1 MSEKSWDA
9 LLRRR
14 VGETVRPY
22 PLTSPSAK
30 IIVGVSGG
38 PDSLALLHLL
48 WRLCGAEWLAAAHV
62 QHGLRPSA
70 QAEADFVRETA
81 AAWHIPF
88 VETQVDVAELARQAG
103 MTVEE
108 AGRHARYRF
117 FAQAAW
123 QFGAAAVAVG
133 HNADDQAETVLM
145 NLLRG
150 SGLAGLG
157 GMLPVGRVPKAEGL
171 VLLRP
176 LLHTCRADIEAYCAM
191 HQLQPRHDESNR
203 DINYFRN
210 RIRHQLLPSLAAF
223 NPQIKPHLGQ
233 LAQVVQADYDLL
245 QQLFQAQWPGLLA
258 GQGEGWLALRR
269 AAWRELPVSW
279 QRLALRQA
287 VLAVRPSQ
295 TEIGFRSIEQARELA
310 LQDSS
315 GAQAHLPGDVTLTV
329 GYERLFFALP
339 DTAVPLDAPQISERT
354 PLPVPG
360 RVALAGGWVLETAVV
375 AQPDLTAIQ
384 NNLDPWTAYVDGDAA
399 GRLFVRPRLPG
410 ERMQPLGLDGRFAKL
425 KDVMINRKMARELRP
440 SWPIIANEKHAVWL
454 VGRQI
459 DERVRVTAVSQN
471 IWQMRC
477 YRTNEANNQAN

>member
-1 MSEKSWDA
+1 MSGKRWDA
-9 LLRRR
+9 WLRRR
-14 VGETVRPY
+14 VVETVRPY
-22 PLTSPSAK
+22 PLTPPPAK
-30 IIVGVSGG
+30 IIIGVSGG

-48 WRLCGAEWLAAAHV
+48 RRLCGAEWLVAAHV

-70 QAEADFVRETA
+70 PAEAAFVQKTA
-81 AAWHIPF
+81 ASWHIPF
-88 VETQVDVAELARQAG
+88 VETRVDVAELARQAG

-117 FAQAAW
+117 FAQAAR
-123 QFGAAAVAVG
+123 QFGAEAVAVG

-157 GMLPVGRVPKAEGL
+157 GMRPVGRVPGAAEL
-171 VLLRP
+171 FLLRP
-176 LLHTCRADIEAYCAM
+176 LLHTSRADIEAYCAT

-203 DINYFRN
+203 DISYFRN
-210 RIRHQLLPSLAAF
+210 RIRHQLMPLLTAF

-233 LAQVVQADYDLL
+233 LSQVVQADYDLL
-245 QQLFQAQWPGLLA
+245 QQLFQEKWPDLLA

-295 TEIGFRSIEQARELA
+295 TEIGFRSIEQARALA
-310 LQDSS
+310 LQDAS
-315 GAQAHLPGDVTLTV
+315 GMQAHLPGDVTLTV

-339 DTAVPLDAPQISERT
+339 DTAASVDAPQITRRV

-360 RVALAGGWVLETAVV
+360 RVVLTDGWVLATAVV
-375 AQPDLTAIQ
+375 AQPDLIAIQ
-384 NNLDPWTAYVDGDAA
+384 NNPDPWTAYVDGEAA
-399 GRLFVRPRLPG
+399 GRLFVRPRQAG
-410 ERMQPLGLDGRFAKL
+410 ERMQPLGLDGRSAKL

-440 SWPIIANEKHAVWL
+440 YWPIVANEKHAVWL
-454 VGRQI
+454 VGQQI
-459 DERVRVTAVSQN
+459 DERARVTAESRK

-477 YRTNEANNQAN
+477 YRDEE